1 MQNLIDKKEIVILAL
16 LVLLAITGLGWF
28 RAELEPPHENIPHE
42 NIPYNNT
49 YAWAEIFRGYEAYL
63 DRRIASWVIRGSS
76 MEPTFGENDVVLVV
90 EVDPAELKVGDI
102 IVFDHPTR
110 PDFPT
115 MAHRIVEVRVQNGEY
130 DFMTKGDH
138 LSERDQHWLSEDKI
152 HGLVIGVVYA
162 ATPR

>member
-63 DRRIASWVIRGSS
+63 DRRISSWVIRGDS
-76 MEPTFGENDVVLVV
+76 MEPTFGEKDVVLVV
-90 EVDPAELKVGDI
+90 EVDPAEFKVGDI

-110 PDFPT
+110 PDFPP
-115 MAHRIVEVRVQNGEY
+115 MAHRIIEVRVQNGEY
-130 DFMTKGDH
+130 DFRTKGDH

-152 HGLVIGVVYA
+152 HGLVIGVAYA
-162 ATPR
+162 ATPG